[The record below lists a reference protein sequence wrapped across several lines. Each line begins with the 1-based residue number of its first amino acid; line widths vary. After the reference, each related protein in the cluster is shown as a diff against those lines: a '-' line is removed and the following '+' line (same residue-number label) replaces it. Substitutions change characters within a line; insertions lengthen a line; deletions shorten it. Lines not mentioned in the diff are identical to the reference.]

1 MQFIIYSAGK
11 VVSLEDAVYFIM
23 QTILSQGVVLR
34 KLRKSEC
41 NRFDYVD
48 VQDVG
53 NKISVLCIT
62 RRKNICVHKYNK
74 M

>member
-23 QTILSQGVVLR
+23 QTILSQGVV
-34 KLRKSEC
+34 LRKSEC